1 MKEYQTEDDYQM
13 IPLNEAEL
21 RKALDGLPDWKQV
34 DEQWIGRQYLFETYL
49 DGVNFAKRIAEY
61 SEKRQ
66 HHPIIKIYY
75 KKVALEMSS
84 WRAKG
89 VTALDIEMVK
99 DFNTIYDLFRY
110 IK

>member
-1 MKEYQTEDDYQM
+1 MKEYQTEDDYEM

-21 RKALDGLPDWKQV
+21 EKALECLPDWKQV
-34 DEQWIGRQYLFETYL
+34 DEKWIVCQYLFETYL

-75 KKVALEMSS
+75 KKVVLEMSS

-89 VTALDIEMVK
+89 ITALDIKMVK
-99 DFNTIYDLFRY
+99 DFNTIYDLFR
-110 IK
+110 

>member
-1 MKEYQTEDDYQM
+1 MKEYQTEDDYEM
-13 IPLNEAEL
+13 IPLNETEL
-21 RKALDGLPDWKQV
+21 EKVLNVLPDWKQV
-34 DEQWIGRQYLFETYL
+34 DEKWIARQYPFETYL

-99 DFNTIYDLFRY
+99 DFNTIYDSF
-110 IK
+110 K